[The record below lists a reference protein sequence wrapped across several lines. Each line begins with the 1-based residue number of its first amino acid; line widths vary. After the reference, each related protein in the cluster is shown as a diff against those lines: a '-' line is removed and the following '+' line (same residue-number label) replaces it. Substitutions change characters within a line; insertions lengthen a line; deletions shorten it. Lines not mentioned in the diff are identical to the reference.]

1 MNQIA
6 PKKKFGQNFLTDQ
19 SVIERIV
26 SIAGQL
32 ENKSILEIGGG
43 SGNLTK
49 HLIKAKPKNLIVVE
63 IDKDYVEIL
72 GKILQSSSVKTKL
85 ISENILKTDIY
96 SYFSEPPVI
105 FGNLPYNISTEI
117 LSKWIINLKES
128 FWFESLV
135 LMFQKEVADRII
147 AKFNTSNYGRLS
159 IICNWKL
166 NIKKVCDIKPGAFYP
181 KPKVDSSLLFFHPK
195 KNFIKL
201 NNPKNL
207 EKVTRIFFNQ
217 RRKMLK
223 KPYNQLFNGDQK
235 VCNKLK
241 INLSLRPQNL
251 NLDTYC
257 KLAYEYENLRS

>member
-1 MNQIA
+1 MRIKKSLGQNFLNNQNVLSQIVNSGNISCKDIILEIG
-6 PKKKFGQNFLTDQ
+6 PGTGNLTEKILEKNPKHLVVIEKDEDLSLSLKKKFGKR
-19 SVIERIV
+19 IEI
-26 SIAGQL
+26 I
-32 ENKSILEIGGG
+32 NKDILDYYEKFDFDIP
-43 SGNLTK
+43 
-49 HLIKAKPKNLIVVE
+49 IKV
-63 IDKDYVEIL
+63 
-72 GKILQSSSVKTKL
+72 
-85 ISENILKTDIY
+85 
-96 SYFSEPPVI
+96 

-166 NIKKVCDIKPGAFYP
+166 NIKKICDIKPEAFYP
-181 KPKVDSSLLFFHPK
+181 KPKINSSLLFFYPK
-195 KNFIKL
+195 KNFIKIKDP
-201 NNPKNL
+201 NNL
-207 EKVTRIFFNQ
+207 EKITRIFFNQ

-223 KPYNQLFNGDQK
+223 KPFNQLFNGDQK
-235 VCNKLK
+235 ILDKLN

-251 NLDTYC
+251 NFETYY